1 MAVRKYFSTENRDS
15 LNNKNVFLDTAARY
29 STYYIFDRTEAATI
43 YLKGLKGDRVFIDG
57 DIADYQIKYNG
68 YRWVTLQSEDGQL
81 IRIRLSD
88 ATTTKSVSAKL
99 YFLDGAYTLAGKVG
113 KIKIDGKS
121 IPKTYVDLTSKIA
134 TNSNTAAAN
143 YFDNYDRE
151 EDLTGE
157 DDGVVGLV
165 QLGGTND
172 TLRVDAGD
180 IGGEDTIDLK
190 GGVNR
195 LELVYGSDGVEIAA
209 AELEA
214 IGDINYLGDLDELS
228 IENDVLL
235 AYNSD
240 VELAM
245 PGEAGQVGLIE
256 FTSVNVTDGSFAT
269 DDDSY
274 KADMTISGTAETL
287 TIVSAEDF
295 NLNEGMLTVEG
306 VTNLTVEAL
315 SNNGEIEFNVG
326 SNLESLTVKADE
338 EVDINISDRLEAAI
352 ELGTVYIYSDD
363 DQGQLKVE
371 NNDDST
377 VTIGSLEIEAF
388 SDADLEITYNFDST
402 IEVAYGDGENRETI
416 QLSASSDADVFLND
430 NDQSTIRLGN
440 VDIDGGNSDGDE
452 TLGVYANRNE
462 DVVIDVGA
470 VDIDAVSDAAA
481 EIGISDNEDSDI
493 SLGAVTLDST
503 NREANVTIRD
513 NETYNDPFDPDQL
526 PPGSL
531 IEIESITTNAGTD
544 SILMVSGNND
554 RTDTD
559 DLLVD
564 IGTVSL
570 TADEDAGVLIGANY
584 EGNIINL
591 VSDANYDSGI
601 SIGDITVTAGE
612 GGEDSD
618 AVALLAIRNNVGWN
632 SYDLD
637 DASVTV
643 GNVALTTNG
652 DGEDAIALV
661 RIDNNQRADIST
673 GTLSLTADV
682 GEARAELHI
691 DDNSDA
697 VIIVGSEGSSDDAIT
712 LNAASDALVHIYS
725 NADYNNYYSDGFVWI
740 EDQEGPVSITVH
752 GNIDV
757 QAGDDAEMEVEYN
770 GYGEDQ
776 TFTLEV
782 NGDIDLTAD
791 DGNAGF
797 EFTDNDNATITV
809 TGDVTLEGRNTGTF
823 FNDNDYSTITIGE
836 LEQTAREFN
845 GGHSFDSDLLIRY
858 NNYSEINIDSVS
870 LKSADDYARLN
881 LSDNDHSEITI
892 AGDVTLHAGEVEYS
906 DGEIVSVTG
915 GSYAE
920 IEGEDHDN
928 ASIYIGASE
937 VEGSIVR
944 SDVNVLA
951 TNIANVTFFN
961 NDDSD
966 IVMGNLTLWSQGSDV
981 QVYFYDNDAIA
992 GEDRITIDVGNVTVY
1007 AYTDANF
1014 EVYDND
1020 GSDADTNSIN
1030 FGDVTLTSTI
1040 EDVRVNVRYNDYVD
1054 ATFGDFDIE
1063 ADDNVWF
1070 YAFNGVD
1077 ANLTMGDITI
1087 TGTDLADVYVTDV
1100 DGTEVIDITA
1110 SDDTY
1115 ADIEDAHDLHTLRVT
1130 GSEAEIYLIGEMGGN
1145 GEDNN
1150 SFLLDLDGMTDSFD
1164 SSADDWGWDGV
1175 TSGSIDG
1182 TFVENWQA
1190 NFDGTVNVHIG
1201 SGDLIYNSNHSSW
1214 VGAAGTDW
1222 YGEHGWYSLNS
1233 GEDADYL
1240 DADPAVQ
1247 TIEGMGYPTSQRD
1260 LNNGETEYWYN
1271 MLQFTQDGIS
1281 YRIQTVTIEADYD
1294 GEDGGP
1300 DDAYVGYDIEY
1311 YVDNGSGSYV
1321 ELLETEF
1328 ENALGISSV
1337 QLSGNVF
1344 TFTGPLDGSNFS
1356 PLDHA
1361 VWRKTDST
1369 ESSIYHIDDNVVL
1382 TTAYQSGNQA
1392 SDGIGQEAREV
1403 FSFTGDDIG
1412 EIVIGGFVPVALTGV
1427 ERDSDLL
1434 DFSAFALEEGVGAI
1448 RDIRDIFISVDDTD
1462 GYFSDIIID
1471 FANQDFGSIRLVGVG
1486 QYDDASTGALNEA
1499 VLAVQNSIIFA

>member
-81 IRIRLSD
+81 IRIKLSD

-157 DDGVVGLV
+157 GDGVVGLV
-165 QLGGTND
+165 QMGGTND
-172 TLRVDAGD
+172 TLRVDAED

-195 LELVYGSDGVEIAA
+195 LELVYGTDGVEIAA
-209 AELEA
+209 EELEA

-235 AYNSD
+235 AHNSD

-256 FTSVNVTDGSFAT
+256 FTSVNVTDGSSAT
-269 DDDSY
+269 DNNSY

-315 SNNGEIEFNVG
+315 SNDGEIEFNVG

-338 EVDINISDRLEAAI
+338 EVDINISDRLEAPI
-352 ELGTVYIYSDD
+352 ELGTVYIYSVD

-371 NNDDST
+371 INDDST

-388 SDADLEITYNFDST
+388 SDADLEINYNSDST
-402 IEVAYGDGENRETI
+402 IEVAYGDGLERETI
-416 QLSASSDADVFLND
+416 KLSAASDADVFMDWND
-430 NDQSTIRLGN
+430 KSTIRLGN
-440 VDIDGGNSDGDE
+440 VDIDGGNSHSDE
-452 TLGVYANRNE
+452 AFGVYARGNE
-462 DVVIDVGA
+462 DVVIDVGT

-513 NETYNDPFDPDQL
+513 NETYNDSSDSDQL

-554 RTDTD
+554 RTNTE

-584 EGNIINL
+584 NDNIINL

-612 GGEDSD
+612 GGEDRD

-632 SYDLD
+632 SYSD
-637 DASVTV
+637 DVSVTV

-661 RIDNNQRADIST
+661 RIDNNQRANIST

-712 LNAASDALVHIYS
+712 LNAGSDALVHIYS
-725 NADYNNYYSDGFVWI
+725 NADYYAYDISDGVTA
-740 EDQEGPVSITVH
+740 EGPVSITVH

-757 QAGDDAEMEVEYN
+757 QAGDDAEMEVGYN

-776 TFTLEV
+776 TFTLTV

-791 DGNAGF
+791 YGNANLDF
-797 EFTDNDNATITV
+797 SDNDNATITV
-809 TGDVTLEGRNTGTF
+809 TGDVTLEGRNTGTLIV
-823 FNDNDYSTITIGE
+823 DNVGSTITIGE
-836 LEQTAREFN
+836 LDQTSRAF
-845 GGHSFDSDLLIRY
+845 GGEDSADADLIITY
-858 NNYSEINIDSVS
+858 NNDSEINIDSVS
-870 LKSADDYARLN
+870 LKSADDYARLY
-881 LSDNDHSEITI
+881 LSDNDDSEITI
-892 AGDVTLHAGEVEYS
+892 AGDVTLHAGEVVYS

-920 IEGEDHDN
+920 IEGEDHNN

-951 TNIANVTFFN
+951 TNSANVTFFN

-966 IVMGNLTLWSQGSDV
+966 IVMGNLTLWSQNSDAEV
-981 QVYFYDNDAIA
+981 NFSDNETSD
-992 GEDRITIDVGNVTVY
+992 GEDRITIDVGDVTVY

-1014 EVYDND
+1014 VVYDND
-1020 GSDADTNSIN
+1020 GSDSDVNSIN
-1030 FGDVTLTSTI
+1030 FGDVTLTSNV
-1040 EDVRVNVRYNDYVD
+1040 EDVLVNVQGNDGVD

-1063 ADDNVWF
+1063 AVHNVWF
-1070 YAFNGVD
+1070 SAFNGED

-1087 TGTDLADVYVTDV
+1087 TGADYADVYVTDV

-1115 ADIEDAHDLHTLRVT
+1115 ADIEDAYDLHTLRVT
-1130 GSEAEIYLIGEMGGN
+1130 GSEAEIYLVGEMGGN
-1145 GEDNN
+1145 GEDND
-1150 SFLLDLDGMTDSFD
+1150 SFLLDLDGMTDSFN
-1164 SSADDWGWDGV
+1164 SGADDWGNDGV
-1175 TSGSIDG
+1175 TSGSVDG

-1201 SGDLIYNSNHSSW
+1201 SGDLIYNSYHSSW
-1214 VGAAGTDW
+1214 LGAAGTDW
-1222 YGEHGWYSLNS
+1222 YGEDGWYSL
-1233 GEDADYL
+1233 GEDLDLSPTVERQSFNTNGFSGDQSSGTWYNATLFQTEANREFAFVSYATEDDTANWYSPGWSFYELVGSTYTLTSETAVESAMGAEITVSGGADQGNYI
-1240 DADPAVQ
+1240 DGYTVSFIGSADGSSFNKITQAVYENFDSFANV
-1247 TIEGMGYPTSQRD
+1247 IDGYPDGFETVYFTE
-1260 LNNGETEYWYN
+1260 GERAT
-1271 MLQFTQDGIS
+1271 DG
-1281 YRIQTVTIEADYD
+1281 
-1294 GEDGGP
+1294 
-1300 DDAYVGYDIEY
+1300 
-1311 YVDNGSGSYV
+1311 
-1321 ELLETEF
+1321 
-1328 ENALGISSV
+1328 LG
-1337 QLSGNVF
+1337 N
-1344 TFTGPLDGSNFS
+1344 
-1356 PLDHA
+1356 
-1361 VWRKTDST
+1361 
-1369 ESSIYHIDDNVVL
+1369 
-1382 TTAYQSGNQA
+1382 
-1392 SDGIGQEAREV
+1392 EAREV
-1403 FSFTGDDIG
+1403 FKFTGDSIG